1 ARQRLTYNGAYM
13 DRAEAQARLNRI
25 RAFQAELATLQ
36 QDGAAALDAAQL
48 QAISDYHRLLLSDL
62 TARFD
67 LDRDE
72 GQQRMSLGMRI
83 ASLLGAIAL
92 SAALFLL
99 FYRIW
104 GRLATTVQV
113 TILMAAP

>member
-1 ARQRLTYNGAYM
+1 M
-13 DRAEAQARLNRI
+13 DREAAQARLNRI
-25 RAFQAELATLQ
+25 RKFNSEFAVLQEDGVVTL
-36 QDGAAALDAAQL
+36 DDAQRR
-48 QAISDYHRLLLSDL
+48 AIADYHQRLLAEL

-83 ASLLGAIAL
+83 ASILGAIAL
-92 SAALFLL
+92 SVAVFLL

-104 GRLATTVQV
+104 GRLSTTVQ
-113 TILMAAP
+113 